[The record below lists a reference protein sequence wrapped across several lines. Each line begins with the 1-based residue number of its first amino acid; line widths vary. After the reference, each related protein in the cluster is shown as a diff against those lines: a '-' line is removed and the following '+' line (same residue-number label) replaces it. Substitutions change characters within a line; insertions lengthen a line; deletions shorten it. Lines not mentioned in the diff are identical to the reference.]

1 LVVCHKFLPLRP
13 FHSEMSRTEQYTIQ
27 FASLSGGK
35 QEFIFKIT
43 DPFFEQFEHSEIR
56 KGNFSVSI
64 ELQKQTTMLL
74 LGFKIK
80 GKAVVECDR
89 CGGEFAL
96 AVSGEQHL
104 IVKLGGE
111 DMEDNDEIVS
121 VPSSSNE
128 LDVSQF
134 IYEYIILSL
143 PLRRTHSGKTGKNA
157 CDPEVIRKLEAIS
170 VKEEEAKPEDPRWT
184 ALKNIKLS

>member
-1 LVVCHKFLPLRP
+1 LVVCHKSLPLRP
-13 FHSEMSRTEQYTIQ
+13 FHLEMPRKEQYTIQ
-27 FASLSGGK
+27 FANLSGGK

-43 DPFFEQFEHSEIR
+43 DSFFEQFEHSEILR
-56 KGNFSVSI
+56 GKFNVII

-74 LGFKIK
+74 LAFKIK

-89 CGGEFAL
+89 CGDEFPL

-111 DMEDNDEIVS
+111 DMDDNDEIVS

-128 LDVSQF
+128 LDMSQF

-143 PLRRTHSGKTGKNA
+143 PLRRTHPGRTGKNA
-157 CDPEVIRKLEAIS
+157 CDPEVIRKLEEIS
-170 VKEEEAKPEDPRWT
+170 VREETRPEDPRWT